1 MCNLEFPD
9 IEVLYQEYGDDG
21 FLPLGIAAGAGGM
34 GETDLALDA
43 FVEQTGITFDV
54 AWDNDSYGSYAWP
67 ASISPFPRQALVG
80 KDGTLRYLAAE
91 HQGTALEAA
100 IVTALAE

>member
-1 MCNLEFPD
+1 
-9 IEVLYQEYGDDG
+9 
-21 FLPLGIAAGAGGM
+21 M

-54 AWDNDSYGSYAWP
+54 VWDNGSLGTFAWP

-80 KDGTLRYLAAE
+80 KDGTVRYIAAE
-91 HQGTALEAA
+91 HQGTALEEA
-100 IVTALAE
+100 IVAALSE